1 MVNIDQY
8 LVDGADWTAQAVL
21 AHLKGKVWRLMSDK
35 YYDKGVSIKVGR
47 YENFREDGYVF
58 VLRLDDNKEDLH
70 VQRNYA
76 VYPHRI
82 TDRLCV
88 LKANLNTL
96 NTPTVDEIL
105 KNRIGEEKMFEWDDT
120 KECAEYILDDMEHF
134 LENYIK

>member
-8 LVDGADWTAQAVL
+8 LEDGADWTAQAVL
-21 AHLKGKVWRLMSDK
+21 AHLKGKVWRLLSDK

-58 VLRLDDNKEDLH
+58 TVKYDNNKEDLH
-70 VQRNYA
+70 AQCNYA

-120 KECAEYILDDMEHF
+120 KECAEYILDDMDHF